1 MDINNIVRKSL
12 DFTLNRVTE
21 LFGLAMIVV
30 ALMLS
35 ICLASYSPEDPN
47 FIFSEN
53 TEIKNILG
61 FYGSLVSDL
70 LFQSIGLIS
79 LLFCATIFFT
89 GINLIRFKKIM
100 LLIDNL
106 FFSVIYIIFGSLF
119 FSVFYPNSFWLSF
132 NGNGGFVG
140 KFFQNTFLSSV
151 LNINLNIS
159 YYF

>member
-1 MDINNIVRKSL
+1 MDINNIARKSL

-21 LFGLAMIVV
+21 LLGLAMIVV

-53 TEIKNILG
+53 TKIKNLLG

-100 LLIDNL
+100 LLIDISKTEFYVVQICLKIFPHILATQRFFLKFLLHDGLDLNPHPLIL
-106 FFSVIYIIFGSLF
+106 FDYLNPIS
-119 FSVFYPNSFWLSF
+119 
-132 NGNGGFVG
+132 
-140 KFFQNTFLSSV
+140 KF
-151 LNINLNIS
+151 
-159 YYF
+159 